1 MGAQPAGQGATVTLR
16 YSIIL
21 EDGTQV
27 DSRNTRPLTFTI
39 GDGKVLKALEQGVVG
54 MKVKEVRDIVVTAE
68 QGYGNY
74 NDDLVLRV
82 DLEAF
87 PEDLQLVVGRTVQYQ
102 NRDGQRANFIVREVG
117 GDRVTLDGNHPLAG
131 QNLTYRLELLEIV

>member
-21 EDGTQV
+21 ENGTQV

-39 GDGKVLKALEQGVVG
+39 GDGKVFKALEQGVVG
-54 MKVKEVRDIVVTAE
+54 MKVQEVRDIVVTAE
-68 QGYGNY
+68 QGYGDY

-82 DLEAF
+82 DREAF

-102 NRDGQRANFIVREVG
+102 NRDGQRANFIVREVS

-131 QNLTYRLELLEIV
+131 QNLTYRLELLEIA

>member
-1 MGAQPAGQGATVTLR
+1 MGTQPAGPGATVTLR

-27 DSRNTRPLTFTI
+27 GGQNTRPLTFRI
-39 GDGKVLKALEQGVVG
+39 GEGKVFGALEQGVVG
-54 MKVKEVRDIVVTAE
+54 MKVYEVRDILVRAE
-68 QGYGNY
+68 QGYGDY
-74 NDDLVLRV
+74 NDDLVLQV
-82 DLEAF
+82 DREVF
-87 PEDLQLVVGRTVQYQ
+87 PEDLQLTVGRTIQYQ
-102 NRDGQRANFIVREVG
+102 NRDGERANFIVREVS

>member
-1 MGAQPAGQGATVTLR
+1 MGTQPAVQGATVTLR

-21 EDGTQV
+21 EDGTRV
-27 DSRNTRPLTFTI
+27 DHRNTRPLTFTI
-39 GDGKVLKALEQGVVG
+39 GDGKVFKALEQGVVG
-54 MKVKEVRDIVVTAE
+54 MKVHEVRDIIVNAE

-82 DLEAF
+82 DREVF
-87 PEDLQLVVGRTVQYQ
+87 PEDLQLVAGRTVQYQ
-102 NRDGQRANFIVREVG
+102 NRDGQRANFIVREVS

-131 QNLTYRLELLEIV
+131 QDLTYRLELLEIV

>member
-39 GDGKVLKALEQGVVG
+39 GDGKVFKALEQGVVG
-54 MKVKEVRDIVVTAE
+54 MKVQEVRDIVVTAE
-68 QGYGNY
+68 HGYGDY

-82 DLEAF
+82 DREAF

-102 NRDGQRANFIVREVG
+102 NRDGQRANFIVREVS

-131 QNLTYRLELLEIV
+131 QNLTYRLELLEIA